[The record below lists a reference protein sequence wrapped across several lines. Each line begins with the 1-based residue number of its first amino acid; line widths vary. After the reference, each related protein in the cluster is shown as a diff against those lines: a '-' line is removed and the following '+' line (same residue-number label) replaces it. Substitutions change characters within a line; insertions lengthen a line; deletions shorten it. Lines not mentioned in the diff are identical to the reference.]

1 VDEVRV
7 EALRREYAERGLEP
21 SDLGPTWL
29 DTFQHWLADA
39 VAAALPEPNA
49 MVVASATPGAIPSAR
64 TVLLKAVN
72 ADGFV
77 FYTNLD
83 SRKGE
88 ELRANPM
95 AAALFPWHA
104 LERQVRVEGPT
115 SLVDRDAVQAYFDS
129 RPRPAQLAAWA
140 SPQSAVLADRG
151 QLDQAFAEA
160 ELRFAGADHI
170 PAPPHWGGV
179 RIAPVS
185 VEFWQGRRSRMHD
198 RLRYRRDDAAGW
210 VVERL
215 AP

>member
-1 VDEVRV
+1 MDEVRL

-29 DTFQHWLADA
+29 DTFQRWLADA

-49 MVVASATPGAIPSAR
+49 MVVATSTTAGSPSVR
-64 TVLLKAVN
+64 TVLLKAV
-72 ADGFV
+72 DPEGFV

-83 SRKGE
+83 SRKGA
-88 ELRANPM
+88 ELRANPV
-95 AAALFPWHA
+95 AAAVFPWHP
-104 LERQVRVEGPT
+104 LERQVRVEGIV
-115 SLVDRDAVQAYFDS
+115 SFVGRDAVQAYFDS

-140 SPQSAVLADRG
+140 SPQSAVLASRD
-151 QLDQAFAEA
+151 QLDTAFAEMQV
-160 ELRFAGADHI
+160 RFAGQDRI

-179 RIAPVS
+179 RIAPTS
-185 VEFWQGRRSRMHD
+185 VEFWQGRASRLHD
-198 RLRYRRDDAAGW
+198 RLRYRQDAAGW

>member
-1 VDEVRV
+1 VDEVRL

-29 DTFQHWLADA
+29 DTFQRWLADA

-49 MVVASATPGAIPSAR
+49 MVVATATTAGSPSVR
-64 TVLLKAVN
+64 TVLLKAV
-72 ADGFV
+72 DPEGFV

-83 SRKGE
+83 SRKGA
-88 ELRANPM
+88 ELRANPV
-95 AAALFPWHA
+95 AAAVFPWHP
-104 LERQVRVEGPT
+104 LERQVRVEGIV
-115 SLVDRDAVQAYFDS
+115 SFVDRDAVQAYFDS

-140 SPQSAVLADRG
+140 SRQSAVLASRD
-151 QLDQAFAEA
+151 QLDTAFAEMQV
-160 ELRFAGADHI
+160 RFAGQDRI

-179 RIAPVS
+179 RIAPTS
-185 VEFWQGRRSRMHD
+185 VEFWQGRASRLHD
-198 RLRYRRDDAAGW
+198 RLRYRWDATGW